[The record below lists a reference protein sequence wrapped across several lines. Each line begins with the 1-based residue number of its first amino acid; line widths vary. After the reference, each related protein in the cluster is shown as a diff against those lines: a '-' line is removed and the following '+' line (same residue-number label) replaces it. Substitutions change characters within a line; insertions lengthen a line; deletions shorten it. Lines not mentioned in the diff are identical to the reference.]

1 MNILPHKSWHVRTKK
16 NIERVRKDEEK
27 AAEEEKE
34 RLRKIAL
41 AEQEARTDLLRKRAK
56 SRIEHAPSDQIEDGP
71 VAGAGELQGG
81 EEAESTAVLEAESTA
96 VLGADHQPR
105 HINFFKEIED
115 GMKKHG
121 KNADH
126 EAEKKAEKEKWEKSI
141 GLLTYLGQSAVETQE
156 SSPWYLVPQK
166 RKRKKDDEEEEE
178 EEEKKFDLKSMK
190 ERKRQEHLDPMNKM
204 KEYVH
209 KKKHKHH
216 KEKKHKHHSKVKD
229 HHSRVK
235 DSKVKDHKHKKGSS
249 QGSSSKTMEQL
260 RAARLRREGDER
272 KKTQMLMARLRG
284 DAPAEP
290 VEEPVGDRQRKYNSQ
305 YNPESVRQPKKK
317 FRPSDVYV

>member
-56 SRIEHAPSDQIEDGP
+56 LRIEDAPTDQLEEGP
-71 VAGAGELQGG
+71 IQGEGELRGVAGTGGG
-81 EEAESTAVLEAESTA
+81 EETESSAVVETDEL
-96 VLGADHQPR
+96 PR

-121 KNADH
+121 TNAEH

-156 SSPWYLVPQK
+156 SAPWYLVPQK
-166 RKRKKDDEEEEE
+166 RKRKRDDEEEEE

-204 KEYVH
+204 KEFVH
-209 KKKHKHH
+209 KKRHKHH
-216 KEKKHKHHSKVKD
+216 KEKKHKHHSKDNHRHSKD
-229 HHSRVK
+229 KDRHSK
-235 DSKVKDHKHKKGSS
+235 DKKKSS
-249 QGSSSKTMEQL
+249 SSGSSSRTMDQL
-260 RAARLRREGDER
+260 RAERLRREADER

-284 DAPAEP
+284 DAPPEP
-290 VEEPVGDRQRKYNSQ
+290 VEEPVSDRQRKYNSQ
-305 YNPESVRQPKKK
+305 YNPEFVRQPKKK
-317 FRPSDVYV
+317 SRPSDVYD

>member
-16 NIERVRKDEEK
+16 NIERVRRDEEK

-56 SRIEHAPSDQIEDGP
+56 SRIEHAPSDKIEDVRGDVEDGP
-71 VAGAGELQGG
+71 TAGAGELQGG
-81 EEAESTAVLEAESTA
+81 EEDKSTAVLEA
-96 VLGADHQPR
+96 DHQPQ

-121 KNADH
+121 TNADH

-156 SSPWYLVPQK
+156 SDPWYLVPQK
-166 RKRKKDDEEEEE
+166 RKRKRDDEEEE

-229 HHSRVK
+229 RHSKVK
-235 DSKVKDHKHKKGSS
+235 DSKVKDHKHKKKSS
-249 QGSSSKTMEQL
+249 SHGSSSTTIEQL
-260 RAARLRREGDER
+260 RAARLRREADER
-272 KKTQMLMARLRG
+272 KKTQLLMARLHG
-284 DAPAEP
+284 DAPQEP

-305 YNPESVRQPKKK
+305 YNPEFVRQPKKK
-317 FRPSDVYV
+317 FRLSDVYD